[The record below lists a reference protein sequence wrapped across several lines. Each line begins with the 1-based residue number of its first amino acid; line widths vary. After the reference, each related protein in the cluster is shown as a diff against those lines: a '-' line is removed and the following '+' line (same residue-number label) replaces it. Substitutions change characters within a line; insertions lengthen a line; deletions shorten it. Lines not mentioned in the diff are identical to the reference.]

1 MLVETD
7 KLVIGASLSD
17 PHTSVT
23 ALCTCVCM
31 LACLLTC
38 LLPYSVNF
46 KSAHLKFNIMKVEL
60 IHSESR
66 WVKPE
71 GLLLEC
77 SVGYLELKQVKLDY
91 TWQLSP

>member
-1 MLVETD
+1 
-7 KLVIGASLSD
+7 
-17 PHTSVT
+17 
-23 ALCTCVCM
+23 
-31 LACLLTC
+31 
-38 LLPYSVNF
+38 
-46 KSAHLKFNIMKVEL
+46 MKVEL
-60 IHSESR
+60 IRSESR